1 MTPRVAGTLTVVS
14 LMSSPDVILLRGLR
28 LACICGALP
37 EEQDRRQP
45 YEFDIDVVADL
56 EATTTDD
63 LADTI
68 DYGSI
73 LARIEEVTVNESFQ
87 LFERMAQRIAEA
99 VLVDERVLEVAVEV
113 RKLRPPVTQFLDSSG
128 VRIVRQR

>member
-1 MTPRVAGTLTVVS
+1 MVTATMASPVS
-14 LMSSPDVILLRGLR
+14 DPDVILLRGLR
-28 LACICGALP
+28 LACVCGALP

-45 YEFDIDVVADL
+45 YELDIDVVADL
-56 EATTTDD
+56 PATTTDE

-73 LARIEEVTVNESFQ
+73 LARVEAVTVNESFQ

-99 VLVDERVLEVAVEV
+99 VLADERILRVTVEV

>member
-1 MTPRVAGTLTVVS
+1 MVTVTMASPVS
-14 LMSSPDVILLRGLR
+14 DPDVILLRGLR
-28 LACICGALP
+28 LACVCGALP

-45 YEFDIDVVADL
+45 YELDIDVVADL
-56 EATTTDD
+56 PATTTDE

-73 LARIEEVTVNESFQ
+73 LARIEAVTVNESFQ

-99 VLVDERVLEVAVEV
+99 VLADERILRVTVEV

>member
-1 MTPRVAGTLTVVS
+1 MASPVS
-14 LMSSPDVILLRGLR
+14 DPDVILLRGLR
-28 LACICGALP
+28 LACVCGALP

-45 YEFDIDVVADL
+45 YELDIDVVADL
-56 EATTTDD
+56 PATTTDE

-73 LARIEEVTVNESFQ
+73 LARVEAVTVNESFQ

-99 VLVDERVLEVAVEV
+99 VLADERILRVTVEV

>member
-1 MTPRVAGTLTVVS
+1 MVTVTMASPVS
-14 LMSSPDVILLRGLR
+14 DPDVILLRGLR
-28 LACICGALP
+28 LACVCGALS

-45 YEFDIDVVADL
+45 YELDIDVVADL
-56 EATTTDD
+56 PATTTDE

-73 LARIEEVTVNESFQ
+73 LARVEAVTVNESFQ

-99 VLVDERVLEVAVEV
+99 VLADERILRVTVEV

>member
-1 MTPRVAGTLTVVS
+1 MAP
-14 LMSSPDVILLRGLR
+14 PDAILLRGLR

-56 EATTTDD
+56 AATATDELD
-63 LADTI
+63 DTI
-68 DYGSI
+68 DYGAI
-73 LARIEEVTVNESFQ
+73 LARIEEVTHNESFQ
-87 LFERMAQRIAEA
+87 LFERMAQRVAEA
-99 VLVDERVLEVAVEV
+99 VLADERVTEVTVEV
-113 RKLRPPVTQFLDSSG
+113 KKLRPPVTQFLGSSG